1 MLKTN
6 NVACLSLSVWCW
18 LIGCCEVDD
27 VEVENKEG
35 NKKNHPEENKK
46 EREEHN
52 SDRDMKDF
60 NIHEKEIS
68 GENTLNV
75 AVDNVGR

>member
-1 MLKTN
+1 MQYICKTREERKSSN
-6 NVACLSLSVWCW
+6 LR